1 MTLFSYNIFMRR
13 KRNHKRDIPGDTR
26 YNNKEMAKFIN
37 NLMLAGNKGTVEKF
51 FYEAMNKVS
60 ELTNVK
66 DIPLL
71 FGKIISNVTLAY
83 ELRSRRVGGATY
95 QVPKLL
101 EDYRSLSKTI
111 KLLVKTIRNVEGKA
125 LNVAIAD
132 VFMDAYNKT
141 GGIYVAYT
149 SLTNAVESNKVNTV
163 YRW

>member
-1 MTLFSYNIFMRR
+1 MRNKKDHR
-13 KRNHKRDIPGDTR
+13 RDICSDAK
-26 YNNKEMAKFIN
+26 YQSKELARFIN
-37 NLMLAGNKGTVEKF
+37 NLMLAGNKATVEKF
-51 FYEAMNKVS
+51 VYRAIQQVS
-60 ELTNVK
+60 DLTGMK

-71 FGKIISNVTLAY
+71 FEKILANITISH

-101 EDYRSLSKTI
+101 EDYRSLSKTL

-125 LNVAIAD
+125 LDEAIKN

-141 GGIYVAYT
+141 GAIFAAYT
-149 SLTNAVESNKVNTV
+149 NLGTAVDSNRVNTV